1 MTPARRE
8 SQVNALRANGA
19 QEITL
24 ARGQSQHD
32 EVVLSPRRLPTV
44 AAPAAL
50 GRTMAN
56 QPTWAGRS
64 GSSETPGGHGGA
76 GQFSSTPPAPFGQP
90 SAPEQVQRRS
100 RTQGTKHQ
108 TAAKEIAQAKQR
120 KEQAPRATPAVTP
133 PPTSFTSDARWLEQH
148 ANALYPLI
156 RNMLRADLLKDRE
169 RRSKLMRE
177 Y

>member
-1 MTPARRE
+1 M
-8 SQVNALRANGA
+8 
-19 QEITL
+19 
-24 ARGQSQHD
+24 ARGQSQPD

-50 GRTMAN
+50 GSTMGN
-56 QPTWAGRS
+56 QPTWSGRIGS
-64 GSSETPGGHGGA
+64 GQTQGGQGAA
-76 GQFSSTPPAPFGQP
+76 GQFSSAPPAPFGQP

-100 RTQGTKHQ
+100 RAQDTKHP

-120 KEQAPRATPAVTP
+120 KEQAPRAAPAVTP